1 MRRLLPW
8 LLALLVIAAAGG
20 SVAWRFLTEERHLP
34 SDTKSVS
41 MEVINGAGVARVARA
56 VADELQLRGYDV
68 YGVGST
74 PERYE
79 RTTVAD
85 LRDPAGA
92 RAGNVARS
100 LAVRRRW
107 WRFYHGP
114 WLAPDTT
121 VAIDSSRYIDVR
133 LIVGDDY
140 QTYFPQVIPLY

>member
-1 MRRLLPW
+1 VDPETIRGHY
-8 LLALLVIAAAGG
+8 LATVNGEFDTHGPIRSGPEDLDDIA
-20 SVAWRFLTEERHLP
+20 
-34 SDTKSVS
+34 
-41 MEVINGAGVARVARA
+41 ARVARA
-56 VADELQLRGYDV
+56 VADDLQLRGYDV

-74 PERYE
+74 PDRYE

-85 LRDPAGA
+85 LRDPAGT

-114 WLAPDTT
+114 WLVPDTT
-121 VAIDSSRYIDVR
+121 VAIDSSRFVDVR

-140 QTYFPQVIPLY
+140 QTYFPKVIPLY